1 MDEKERYRAEIYA
14 KLIKFGESLHDLT
27 TKKEL
32 REANRPEI
40 EIDNLLSKHEQAK
53 AKLKDL
59 GSTDTDTWQQEKSE
73 MDLLINDIEKEFRE
87 ALAYFK

>member
-1 MDEKERYRAEIYA
+1 MDKKERYRAEIYA

-32 REANRPEI
+32 RDERRPEI

-73 MDLLINDIEKEFRE
+73 MDLLINDIEKELRE